1 MRVPYVFIKLIK
13 KVFWI
18 DICQHILGLFQAL
31 NESVACTV
39 MRHSN
44 LKYHLMIMWLESILN
59 SLNQLLENYMNVRN
73 ALIKLL

>member
-1 MRVPYVFIKLIK
+1 
-13 KVFWI
+13 
-18 DICQHILGLFQAL
+18 
-31 NESVACTV
+31 